1 MLYSAFLDF
10 RSVLRYTLIM
20 ETKTLRCTYC
30 GARLPSG
37 DADKIICP
45 YCDSVNYLR
54 FAEKAGKGNADGIK
68 NLRER
73 LYECVNARY
82 HDFEEMKYIADEIL
96 NISGYD
102 FEAKYFYALA
112 LKKSGKRNK
121 YLEFLTDEKNLAPN
135 EHALE
140 LVMNN
145 VIRYAK
151 ENERSVIRRF
161 VEINVSD
168 ELARLEYTDR
178 ADRQIE
184 RAARYHHGGQDVFVC
199 HRSSDG
205 AIAETVVARLEA
217 EGISC
222 FISERNLEDLEIG
235 EKFERALTAAI
246 DSTKLFL
253 LISSYSAFD
262 TSSENYVLYEIG
274 EADRLKKPNAEF
286 RIQEID
292 RATES
297 KAGKY
302 AEYFDGCQYID
313 AYPTPSDMLDKLALQ
328 LGEKLDRLSRA
339 GSPEKYREAER
350 AREAAEMAAEIE
362 RLKAEKAEY
371 EKRLSGLGKAEEKP
385 TSNTD
390 TERSEKGEA
399 DAVFGFVGKREES
412 KRGGEANYALALDY
426 EYGRNGK
433 KKDKSK
439 AVYYY
444 TKAADEGSDEAM
456 LNLGV
461 CYEYGDGIKK
471 NYVKAVALYV
481 SASERGNAKAQCNL
495 GYCYFNGVGVGKDI
509 KKAVLWYDK
518 AAKAGN
524 VRAMNNLGYCYENAQ
539 GVPRDLKRAFE
550 LYKAAADGGD
560 TDGACNVAWCL
571 ETGIGAS
578 VDLPLARQ
586 YNALAKEAG
595 STRAAKAY
603 ARIEG
608 KLYSC
613 EPEAERLYERGLA
626 CDTGDRRSSA
636 RAAGYYKKAA
646 KAGSVRAL
654 YNLGVFS
661 LRGDGVG
668 RDEKAAF
675 EYFSEAARRE
685 HLGALYN
692 LGYCYEKGV
701 GCEPDIKRARSCYER
716 AAKGGQASAQ
726 YAYAT
731 FFENGAAGEKNI
743 DKAVLWY
750 ERAAKNGSTAAMVAL
765 GVLYGAKGDR
775 ERAKTQFKRAADSGD
790 ETGMYNYGCM
800 LRSEGDAVGAR
811 DAFSSAANKGYTPA
825 MFNLGKMAE
834 EAGNRSAAEGYY
846 RMGADKDD
854 NACVRALAHL
864 SSDGE

>member
-1 MLYSAFLDF
+1 
-10 RSVLRYTLIM
+10 M

-30 GARLPSG
+30 GARLPFG
-37 DADKIICP
+37 DTDKVTCP

-54 FAEKAGKGNADGIK
+54 FAEKAGKGNADGLK

-82 HDFEEMKYIADEIL
+82 HDFEEMKFIADEIL

-135 EHALE
+135 ERALE

-161 VEINVSD
+161 VDINVKD
-168 ELARLEYTDR
+168 ELARLEYIDR

-235 EKFERALTAAI
+235 EKFERALSAAI

-274 EADRLKKPNAEF
+274 EAKRLKKPNAEF

-297 KAGKY
+297 KAGDY

-313 AYPTPSDMLDKLALQ
+313 AYPTPSDMLDRLALQ
-328 LGEKLDRLSRA
+328 LKEKLDRIDKA
-339 GSPEKYREAER
+339 GSPDKYRESER
-350 AREAAEMAAEIE
+350 EREAAEMAAEIE

-371 EKRLSGLGKAEEKP
+371 EKRLMGLGKGEEKP
-385 TSNTD
+385 VANTD
-390 TERSEKGEA
+390 TERSETGRR
-399 DAVFGFVGKREES
+399 DAVFGFADEKAVHKI
-412 KRGGEANYALALDY
+412 GGEANYMLALDY

-433 KKDKSK
+433 KKDKAK

-444 TKAADEGSDEAM
+444 TKAAEEGSDEAM
-456 LNLGV
+456 LSLGV

-471 NYVKAVALYV
+471 NYAKAVALYV

-518 AAKAGN
+518 AAKSGN

-539 GVPRDLKRAFE
+539 GVPRDLRRAFE

-560 TDGACNVAWCL
+560 TDGACNVGWCY
-571 ETGIGAS
+571 ETGIGTRI
-578 VDLPLARQ
+578 DLNLARQ
-586 YNALAKEAG
+586 YNALAKESG
-595 STRAAKAY
+595 SFRAAKAY
-603 ARIEG
+603 ERIES
-608 KLYSC
+608 KIYAC
-613 EPEAERLYERGLA
+613 AEEAERLYERGLA
-626 CDTGDRRSSA
+626 CEVGDRRSSV

-646 KAGSVRAL
+646 KAGSVRAV

-661 LRGDGVG
+661 LRGDGMG

-675 EYFSEAARRE
+675 EYFSEAAKRE

-701 GCEPDIKRARSCYER
+701 GCEKDLKRARSCYER

-726 YAYAT
+726 YAFAS
-731 FFENGAAGEKNI
+731 FFENGVAGEK
-743 DKAVLWY
+743 DPKTAEKWY
-750 ERAAKNGSTAAMVAL
+750 RRAAKNGNAPSMVAL
-765 GVLYGAKGDR
+765 GVMYGARGDR
-775 ERAKTQFKRAADSGD
+775 EKAKEEFKRAADAGD
-790 ETGMYNYGCM
+790 ETGMYNYGCI
-800 LRSEGDAVGAR
+800 LRNEGDNIGAR
-811 DAFSSAANKGYTPA
+811 ETFALAANKGYTPA

-834 EAGNRSAAEGYY
+834 DAGNRSAAEGYY

-854 NACVRALAHL
+854 PACIRALELL
-864 SSDGE
+864 STSNV